1 MGLPCLSGLEIAGC
15 PERPLKP
22 KCMDCMGL
30 FVFVSDAGRS
40 PVCLGVD
47 KTALLNGAEFVENVT
62 RTALINLRYCY
73 FYRPRLCQDYAK
85 PITN

>member
-1 MGLPCLSGLEIAGC
+1 MKRPYQSHSQTGYGWFKLPPGGTSEDTIREEDGT
-15 PERPLKP
+15 
-22 KCMDCMGL
+22 D
-30 FVFVSDAGRS
+30 V
-40 PVCLGVD
+40 
-47 KTALLNGAEFVENVT
+47 LLVENVT